1 MRERG
6 MVSTMQTP
14 KLRYTG
20 AVLLAFVLA
29 LPASALASHQPSHVG
44 APGGTAAITENN
56 DSDGVP
62 NNIPD
67 EGDNQ
72 HPSGKDRS
80 VENGGSGDQGRSSST
95 PDQNGRGPERDT
107 GGTDKP
113 NGPGGAD
120 IIDQDRNNGCGN
132 DDDFDDDN
140 EGLCG
145 KVKNASAFPENGKP
159 SDKAER
165 DENPKPQEQ
174 EKGNLGGEDQTP
186 PLGVAAGQAGGSQ
199 PGAGAGAAV
208 VTPVVGQ
215 PGAPPSGQV
224 LGEVIV
230 QGMSGGNV
238 LPVRQGRNA
247 SAGALATTGAGFAAV
262 VLLAVGLIAAGTVF
276 AHSGRGKGRSAQR

>member
-1 MRERG
+1 MGERG
-6 MVSTMQTP
+6 IVSTMQTRN
-14 KLRYTG
+14 LRYAG
-20 AVLLAFVLA
+20 AALLAFVLA
-29 LPASALASHQPSHVG
+29 LPASALASHQPNHVG

-95 PDQNGRGPERDT
+95 PDQNGRGPERDN

-145 KVKNASAFPENGKP
+145 KVKNRSTLPENGKP
-159 SDKAER
+159 GDKEER
-165 DENPKPQEQ
+165 DEDVKPQE
-174 EKGNLGGEDQTP
+174 TP
-186 PLGVAAGQAGGSQ
+186 PLGIAAGQPGGSQ
-199 PGAGAGAAV
+199 PGAGAAV
-208 VTPVVGQ
+208 GGVAPVAGQ

-230 QGMSGGNV
+230 QGVSAGNV
-238 LPVRQGRNA
+238 LPVTQERNA

-262 VLLAVGLIAAGTVF
+262 LLLGVGLLVAGTVL
-276 AHSGRGKGRSAQR
+276 AHAGRGRGRTAER